1 MKQKCLY
8 IVSIA
13 FSIATVFLL
22 GGCSADDSTH
32 EPVEVPMREIH
43 FMLGSHY
50 YTDATPDASRRALP
64 EGYVVY
70 DNLSPQIPADE
81 AGMRCFLTKDG
92 ETKFNGTLTYKSGTW
107 VSKIPA
113 DDGTYYIYGLMPNS
127 AAGKVK
133 LTPLSGS
140 DFKNGAVMEI
150 DKLNAVTTS
159 DVCAIVGV
167 KAAESKVGIEN
178 SGIELGK
185 FSYNAENGTFIY
197 LLIDHLYAALQL
209 KMNISSEYKAL
220 RTIKLTKL
228 TLKSKSVTK
237 TYKVT
242 ATMTPNET
250 NTSPLGITY
259 NATTEDGKEI
269 ELYNGKG
276 KGESGQDIE
285 QELEVDDYL
294 QFLACTLPL
303 STNTQFEMETTY
315 NVYDRKGNLIRKD
328 CTAKNVLNLPT
339 GGLTRGQKYTFNLT
353 VNPTY
358 LYVLSDPDLDNPTI
372 TVN

>member
-1 MKQKCLY
+1 MKHKCLH
-8 IVSIA
+8 IINIA
-13 FSIATVFLL
+13 FGIATVLFL
-22 GGCSADDSTH
+22 GGCSSDDSTQ
-32 EPVEVPMREIH
+32 ESVEVPMREIH

-50 YTDATPDASRRALP
+50 YTDVTSDVSRRALP

-81 AGMRCFLTKDG
+81 AGIKCFLTRAN
-92 ETKFNGTLTYKSGTW
+92 ETIFNGTLTYKSGAWT
-107 VSKIPA
+107 SKIPA
-113 DDGTYYIYGLMPNS
+113 DEGVYYVYGMMPNS
-127 AAGKVK
+127 EASKVT
-133 LTPLSGS
+133 LTPLPGA
-140 DFKNGAVMEI
+140 DFENGAVMEI
-150 DKLNAVTTS
+150 DKLNAVTAS

-167 KAAESKVGIEN
+167 KGAASKVGIEN

-185 FSYNAENGTFIY
+185 FSFNADDGTFIY

-209 KMNISSEYKAL
+209 NMNINSEYNAL

-228 TLKSKSVTK
+228 TLKSNSVTK

-250 NTSPLGITY
+250 NTSPLAITY
-259 NATTEDGKEI
+259 VATTEDGKEI

-276 KGESGQDIE
+276 KGENGQDIE
-285 QELEVDDYL
+285 KELEVDKYI
-294 QFLACTLPL
+294 QFLACTVPL

-315 NVYDRKGNLIRKD
+315 NVYDRKGNLIRKN

-339 GGLTRGQKYTFNLT
+339 GGLARGQKYTFNLT

-358 LYVLSDPDLDNPTI
+358 LYVLSDPDLDNPT
-372 TVN
+372 VVLN

>member
-1 MKQKCLY
+1 MKHKCLH
-8 IVSIA
+8 IINIA
-13 FSIATVFLL
+13 FGIATVLFL
-22 GGCSADDSTH
+22 GGCSSDDSTQ

-43 FMLGSHY
+43 FMLGSHN
-50 YTDATPDASRRALP
+50 YTDITSDVSRRALP

-81 AGMRCFLTKDG
+81 AGIKCFLTRAN
-92 ETKFNGTLTYKSGTW
+92 ETIFNGTLTYKSGAWT
-107 VSKIPA
+107 SKIPA
-113 DDGTYYIYGLMPNS
+113 DEGVYYVYGMMPNS
-127 AAGKVK
+127 EASKVT
-133 LTPLSGS
+133 LTPLSGD
-140 DFKNGAVMEI
+140 DFANGAVMEI
-150 DKLNAVTTS
+150 DKLNAVTAS

-167 KAAESKVGIEN
+167 KGAASKVGIEN

-185 FSYNAENGTFIY
+185 FSFNADDGTFIY

-209 KMNISSEYKAL
+209 NMNINSEYNAL

-228 TLKSKSVTK
+228 TLKSNSVTK

-242 ATMTPNET
+242 ATMTPNE
-250 NTSPLGITY
+250 SPLTVSYG
-259 NATTEDGKEI
+259 ATTEDGKEI

-276 KGESGQDIE
+276 KGENGEDIE
-285 QELEVDDYL
+285 KELEVDKYI
-294 QFLACTLPL
+294 QFLACTVPL
-303 STNTQFEMETTY
+303 SANTQFEMETTY

-328 CTAKNVLNLPT
+328 CTAENVLNLPT

-358 LYVLSDPDLDNPTI
+358 LYVLSDPDLDNPTVV
-372 TVN
+372 VN